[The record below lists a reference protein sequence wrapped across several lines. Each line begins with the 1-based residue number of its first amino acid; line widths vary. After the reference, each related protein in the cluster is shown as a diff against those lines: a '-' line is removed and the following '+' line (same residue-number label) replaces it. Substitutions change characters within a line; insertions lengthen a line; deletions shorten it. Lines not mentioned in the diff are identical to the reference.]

1 MKLTPEEHRRGL
13 VKWNPAAKVEIQ
25 TSTANDPNEESD
37 WSAPLSESTG
47 SKVLSPPGHY
57 VQLGIQ
63 VTGDGELP
71 FPIRSDRLSSDG
83 VVGTVIYDPVPH
95 HGQYIK
101 LVHIPNYGIFH
112 RPVLEAPPA
121 LTWNEDAIL
130 RVDDVIVRLVCGPIM
145 GERVAPLDQIEV
157 MPDGFSLT
165 SDWSGTAH
173 LEGRFI
179 EIVAPG
185 ETEAAAE
192 LNASAIRGLLA
203 LVLGASAVGEVVFS
217 EPYRAGPRE
226 PQWGQFR
233 TPITK
238 LVPHAIVDTDLEAVD
253 RTLGGLLDPND
264 PMMQALSLAL
274 HWFERG
280 IRSQTPL
287 DELICYF
294 VGIET
299 IVNTF
304 AKEHGPIKQVE
315 ERQKGIGPKLKSLLT
330 GEVDKDVIARLQDSL
345 GQPSLRERF
354 AFYVEF
360 RVLEH
365 PAVAKFKDL
374 ADARNRAF
382 HGEPAGVTPDIA
394 SDASK
399 LLVAMLK
406 TELGLSFGLPWEVGP
421 KVLSLTTHWK
431 YADYGFHGLDRER
444 ATRGECKSL
453 IVMVGVEPHAIRGRQ
468 SSSLRDPMA
477 AKWPHL
483 CRLRLRKTTWRLSQ
497 QRAASGTAGC
507 RYAASAPGALS

>member
-13 VKWNPAAKVEIQ
+13 VKWNPAASVEIQ

-37 WSAPLSESTG
+37 WSAPLSEATG
-47 SKVLSPPGHY
+47 SKVLSPPGQY
-57 VQLGIQ
+57 VQLAVQ
-63 VTGDGELP
+63 KTGEGESP
-71 FPIRSDRLSSDG
+71 FPIRWDRLFGDA
-83 VVGTVIYDPVPH
+83 VGTAIYDPVPH
-95 HGQYIK
+95 DGQYIK
-101 LVHIPNYGIFH
+101 LAHIPNYGVFH
-112 RPVLEAPPA
+112 RLVLEAPPV
-121 LTWNEDAIL
+121 LTWEEDAIL
-130 RVDDVIVRLVCGPIM
+130 RVDDVIVRLVSGSIT

-179 EIVAPG
+179 EIIAPG

-192 LNASAIRGLLA
+192 LNVSAIRGILA
-203 LVLGASAVGEVVFS
+203 LILGASAIGEAVFS
-217 EPYRAGPRE
+217 EPYRAGPGE

-233 TPITK
+233 IPVTK
-238 LVPHAIVDTDLEAVD
+238 LVPHAIVDTDLDAVD
-253 RTLGGLLDPND
+253 QTLGELLDPNH

-280 IRSQTPL
+280 LRSQTSL

-299 IVNTF
+299 VVNTF
-304 AKEHGPIKQVE
+304 AKVHGPIKQVE
-315 ERQKGIGPKLKSLLT
+315 ERQKSIGPKLKSRLA
-330 GEVDKDVIARLQDSL
+330 GEVDKEVIARLQASL

-354 AFYVEF
+354 DFYVES
-360 RVLEH
+360 RALEH

-394 SDASK
+394 SKTMD

-406 TELGLSFGLPWEVGP
+406 TELGLSFELPWEVGP

-431 YADYGFHGLDRER
+431 YAGYGFHGTEQ
-444 ATRGECKSL
+444 GE
-453 IVMVGVEPHAIRGRQ
+453 
-468 SSSLRDPMA
+468 SS
-477 AKWPHL
+477 
-483 CRLRLRKTTWRLSQ
+483 
-497 QRAASGTAGC
+497 
-507 RYAASAPGALS
+507 